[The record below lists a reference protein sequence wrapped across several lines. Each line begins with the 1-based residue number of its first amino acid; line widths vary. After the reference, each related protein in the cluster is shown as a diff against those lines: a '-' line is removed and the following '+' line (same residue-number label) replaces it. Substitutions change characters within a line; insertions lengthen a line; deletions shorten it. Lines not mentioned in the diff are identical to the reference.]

1 MEIPKKSPS
10 TLFKFINSGFLA
22 LTIVLISCQDKN
34 DYAKV
39 PAQELSLQDSTSHGE
54 YLVNTIGCHDC
65 HSPKRMTERGPE
77 VVQELALSGYQSG
90 DTLPPFSSEAIK
102 NGWIQMSGDLTV
114 AIGPWGIS
122 YASNLTSSDT
132 GLGNWSMQRFKTAIR
147 EGKLKGDSGGRMILP
162 PMPWQNYSELT
173 DKDLESIFRYLKSTK
188 PVENAVPAPVAPNKL
203 DSLQNA

>member
-1 MEIPKKSPS
+1 MEISKKSPS
-10 TLFKFINSGFLA
+10 ILFKFIITSFLT
-22 LTIVLISCQDKN
+22 LNILLISCQDKR
-34 DYAKV
+34 DYAEV
-39 PAQELSLQDSTSHGE
+39 PVEELSLQDSISHGE

-65 HSPKRMTERGPE
+65 HSPKRMTERGPQ
-77 VVQELALSGYQSG
+77 VIPELALSGYQAG
-90 DTLPPFSSEAIK
+90 DSLPTFSSEAIE

-188 PVENAVPAPVAPNKL
+188 PVDNAVPAPVAPNKL

>member
-10 TLFKFINSGFLA
+10 TLFKFIITGFLA

-39 PAQELSLQDSTSHGE
+39 PAQELSPQDSISHGE

-65 HSPKRMTERGPE
+65 HSPKQMTERGPE
-77 VVQELALSGYQSG
+77 IIPELALSGYQSG
-90 DTLPPFSSEAIK
+90 DSLPSFSSEAIK

-147 EGKLKGDSGGRMILP
+147 EGKLKGDSGGEMILP

-188 PVENAVPAPVAPNKL
+188 PVENAVHAPVAPNKL

>member
-1 MEIPKKSPS
+1 
-10 TLFKFINSGFLA
+10 
-22 LTIVLISCQDKN
+22 
-34 DYAKV
+34 
-39 PAQELSLQDSTSHGE
+39 
-54 YLVNTIGCHDC
+54 
-65 HSPKRMTERGPE
+65 
-77 VVQELALSGYQSG
+77 
-90 DTLPPFSSEAIK
+90 
-102 NGWIQMSGDLTV
+102 MSGDLTV

-173 DKDLESIFRYLKSTK
+173 DKDLESIFHYLKSTK